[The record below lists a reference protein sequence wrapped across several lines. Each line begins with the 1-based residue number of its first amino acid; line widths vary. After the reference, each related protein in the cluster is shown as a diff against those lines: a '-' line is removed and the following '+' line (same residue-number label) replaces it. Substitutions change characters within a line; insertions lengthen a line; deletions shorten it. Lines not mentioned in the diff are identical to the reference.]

1 MKVVIIG
8 QNEGSSIEMMLSSL
22 LHLDADRIWI
32 ADRCS
37 DDTVEKLTRYEE
49 KVIQTEPNLRGRQ
62 TSYSRN
68 LGLSFCDGDDV
79 LFLDG
84 DRYVVSGD
92 LNFLNSWDKDI
103 CLLPIQNDFRL
114 NIDFEAYYGRIH
126 NAFYSCGVFFKKET
140 LSKILKF
147 QNGELFRKDI
157 QTAWGI
163 EDVYLGDVCYHLG
176 LTCDINKNIILHG
189 KFENIHVGV
198 DNMRKR
204 FHLREKLNVRW

>member
-8 QNEGSSIEMMLSSL
+8 QNEGSSVEMMLSSL
-22 LHLDADRIWI
+22 LHLEADRIWI

-37 DDTVEKLTRYEE
+37 DDTVEKLARYGE
-49 KVIQTEPNLRGRQ
+49 KVIQTDPDLRGRQ

-68 LGLSFCDGDDV
+68 LGLSFCEGDDV

-84 DRYVVSGD
+84 DRYIVLGD
-92 LNFLNSWDKDI
+92 LNSLNSWDKDI
-103 CLLPIQNDFRL
+103 CLLPIQEDFRPMDEFA
-114 NIDFEAYYGRIH
+114 NIYGRVH
-126 NAFYSCGVFFKKET
+126 NGFYSCGIFFKKEA

-163 EDVYLGDVCYHLG
+163 EDIYLGDVCYHLG

-204 FHLREKLNVRW
+204 FHLRERLNVRW

>member
-8 QNEGSSIEMMLSSL
+8 QNEGSSVEMMLSSL
-22 LHLDADRIWI
+22 LHLEADRIWI

-37 DDTVEKLTRYEE
+37 DDTVEKLARYGE
-49 KVIQTEPNLRGRQ
+49 KVIQTDPDLRGRQ

-68 LGLSFCDGDDV
+68 LGLSFCEGDDV

-84 DRYVVSGD
+84 DRYIVLGD
-92 LNFLNSWDKDI
+92 LNSLNSWDKDI
-103 CLLPIQNDFRL
+103 CLLPIQEDFRPMDEFA
-114 NIDFEAYYGRIH
+114 NIYGRVH
-126 NAFYSCGVFFKKET
+126 NGFHSCGIFFKKEA

-163 EDVYLGDVCYHLG
+163 EDIYLGDVCYHLG
-176 LTCDINKNIILHG
+176 LTCDINKDIILHG